1 MPFTEQE
8 LQNYQFYLQLK
19 EERDKKYQD
28 FYEEAISESDST
40 TRNHLLVKTL
50 IHYIVLKILMKKE
63 EKKHHLVE
71 LV

>member
-28 FYEEAISESDST
+28 FYLSIL
-40 TRNHLLVKTL
+40 HLSPS
-50 IHYIVLKILMKKE
+50 YVLLPNFDKME
-63 EKKHHLVE
+63 
-71 LV
+71 